1 MDGEFEEKIKQIG
14 SLFGLEGIP
23 DGLGEMIESM
33 AGSLGKNGDDIA
45 SSADASSEESSC
57 ADVDPE
63 ASPCVAHTSSS
74 GTGDTIIP
82 GLKTEDMVA
91 LLGKCKNFSEAGG
104 DKRVR
109 LLRALEPFLQESK
122 KAKIG
127 NCIRILSLAQLV
139 RTIG

>member
-33 AGSLGKNGDDIA
+33 AGSLGKNGDDMA
-45 SSADASSEESSC
+45 RSADASSEDSSC
-57 ADVDPE
+57 SGAAPE
-63 ASPCVAHTSSS
+63 GSPCVADPSNSRTS
-74 GTGDTIIP
+74 DTMIP
-82 GLKTEDMVA
+82 GLKAEDMVA

-127 NCIRILSLAQLV
+127 TCIRLLSLAQLV